1 MCLQQISCKIKQL
14 PPHPPFFLF
23 LFQGVVERKIAIK
36 RSELFYLCQDKRL
49 KIKVE
54 KWQKDRY
61 DTKYIH
67 FKNAK

>member
-1 MCLQQISCKIKQL
+1 M
-14 PPHPPFFLF
+14 
-23 LFQGVVERKIAIK
+23 ERKIAIK

-54 KWQKDRY
+54 KWQKDMY

-67 FKNAK
+67 LKNIK